1 MSHKIAI
8 DHNLTN
14 IRRYLEDKGY
24 QTTNLTAEIDDVALI
39 VVTGMESNIL
49 GDEVTS
55 TDVPIIE
62 AAGLTAD
69 EVFDE
74 VQRRLQVRH

>member
-24 QTTNLTAEIDDVALI
+24 QTTNLTEEIDDVALI